1 MDIERIRKM
10 KLDKRYK
17 IEEINYARVGAMRL
31 YDTSIKG
38 LIKEIVLLFYF
49 DFKVTYTHN
58 SINERYLIYTLRN
71 ANRLDYDE
79 IIDMFMETNPE
90 FNKVEIIQIKTLENL
105 HVKVIGLVKNFI
117 RYLAKR
123 VDNPLHIAL
132 ITTKYRILYNKL
144 KKEAFLNNADMII
157 TFCDA
162 YPPDNLI
169 TQIAKVNNIKTG
181 TLQHGQYRI
190 LSHGNENADAE
201 AYENFISDYL
211 FAWGQATVDEF
222 IKVNIS
228 SNRLLK
234 TGALRAF
241 SRNKRVKFN
250 LDNKVFGV
258 VLCGE
263 TYSTTNIN
271 MIKLA
276 NQFYHIY
283 GLKYFLRMHPR
294 NPQNKYLSYVT
305 EGALFGYSNN
315 ISNDEYAR
323 MIDFSLIHMTGVF
336 VELLSM
342 NTPIA
347 IYKDSYLEEIFRI
360 DPYCVTSVEELASFY
375 NTLLN
380 NSETILNDQYSK
392 YLYFNQPENEL
403 RKNYISAINIIT
415 NKAKAKLII

>member
-1 MDIERIRKM
+1 MDIEGIRKA
-10 KLDKRYK
+10 KLDKRFE

-38 LIKEIVLLFYF
+38 LIKELVLLFGF
-49 DFKVTYTHN
+49 DFKVIYTNN
-58 SINERYLIYTLRN
+58 SITERRYLIYTLRN

-79 IIDMFMETNPE
+79 IVDMFMELNPG
-90 FNKVEIIQIKTLENL
+90 FNKVEIIQYKSLKNL
-105 HVKVIGLVKNFI
+105 LVKTIELIKNLF
-117 RYLAKR
+117 RYIVKR
-123 VDNPLHIAL
+123 VDNPLHVAL
-132 ITTKYRILYNKL
+132 IATKYRILYNKL
-144 KKEAFLNNADMII
+144 KKEAFLNNADLII

-162 YPPDNLI
+162 HPSDNLV
-169 TQIAKVNNIKTG
+169 TQMAKIKKIITG

-228 SNRLLK
+228 RKRLLK

-241 SRNKRVKFN
+241 SRNKRRKFN

-294 NPQNKYLSYVT
+294 NPQNKYLSHVT
-305 EGALFGYSNN
+305 EGALVGYSNN
-315 ISNDEYAR
+315 ISNDEYAS
-323 MIDFSLIHMTGVF
+323 MIDFSLVHMTGVF

-347 IYKDSYLEEIFRI
+347 IYKDRYLEEIFRI
-360 DPYCVTSVEELASFY
+360 DPYCVTNIEELSGFY
-375 NTLLN
+375 NRLLN
-380 NSETILNDQYSK
+380 NTEKVLNDQYSR
-392 YLYFNQPENEL
+392 YLYFNQPEHEL
-403 RKNYISAINIIT
+403 KKNYVSAINMII
-415 NKAKAKLII
+415 NRS